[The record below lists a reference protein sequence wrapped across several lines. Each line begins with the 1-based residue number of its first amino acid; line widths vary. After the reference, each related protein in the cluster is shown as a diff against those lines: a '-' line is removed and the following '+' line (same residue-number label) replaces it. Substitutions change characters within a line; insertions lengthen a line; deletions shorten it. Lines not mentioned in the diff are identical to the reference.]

1 MKALIIEDEILAS
14 KHLLQVLD
22 EVGDISVIAVLESIT
37 ETIEWFGKILSR
49 ILYSWI
55 FTWLTVRHLRYS
67 GI

>member
-37 ETIEWFGKILSR
+37 ETIEWFGKNPQPDIVFMD
-49 ILYSWI
+49 I
-55 FTWLTVRHLRYS
+55 HLADGS
-67 GI
+67 SI